1 MSNIFTYIMS
11 RLGVNES
18 ALSLA
23 VSKSRSLRTTVPLHI
38 VEQMELG
45 EGDVVLWKLDKMKSG
60 EWVATVKKKT

>member
-1 MSNIFTYIMS
+1 MP

-38 VEQMELG
+38 VDQMGLV
-45 EGDVVLWKLDKMKSG
+45 EGDVVTWRLDKDGK
-60 EWVATVKKKT
+60 EWIATVKKKV

>member
-1 MSNIFTYIMS
+1 MP

-38 VEQMELG
+38 VDQMGLA
-45 EGDVVLWKLDKMKSG
+45 EGDIVVWRLDKDGK
-60 EWVATVKKKT
+60 EWIATVKKKV

>member
-1 MSNIFTYIMS
+1 MA

-38 VEQMELG
+38 VGQMGLNEK
-45 EGDVVLWKLDKMKSG
+45 DVVVWKLDKVG
-60 EWVATVKKKT
+60 DEWIATIRKKE

>member
-1 MSNIFTYIMS
+1 MA

-38 VEQMELG
+38 VDQMELS
-45 EGDVVLWKLDKMKSG
+45 EGDVVVWRLDKVGGS
-60 EWVATVKKKT
+60 WIATVKKK